1 MYTNNMINII
11 FHLNNTIIKAEGI
24 IGESLMSLAK
34 RYNIKEI
41 KGSCGG
47 KLSCASC
54 HLLIKTPHILRE
66 RSEREEDMLY
76 SLAEPYPLD
85 NSRLSCQI
93 FLTKELNNLEIIIV

>member
-1 MYTNNMINII
+1 MINIT
-11 FHLNNTIIKAEGI
+11 FHLPNTIIKAEGT
-24 IGESLMSLAK
+24 IGESLMSVAK

-54 HLLIKTPHILRE
+54 HLLIKTPILRE

-93 FLTKELNNLEIIIV
+93 FLTKELNNLEVIIV